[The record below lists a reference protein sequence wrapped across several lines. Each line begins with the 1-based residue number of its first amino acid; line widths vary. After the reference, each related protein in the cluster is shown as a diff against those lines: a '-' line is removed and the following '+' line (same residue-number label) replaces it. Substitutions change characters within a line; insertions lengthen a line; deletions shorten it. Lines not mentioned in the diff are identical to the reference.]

1 MVLPTEWFDVLKD
14 TTLLLTRSLPT
25 QICKLKFSA
34 IHRNT
39 DPSNSFLFFLFFDYF
54 FITLTAVTNET
65 TQYIYKWW

>member
-14 TTLLLTRSLPT
+14 TTLLLTRSPPT

-39 DPSNSFLFFLFFDYF
+39 DPLNSFHFSLFFLKLIFLSSFF
-54 FITLTAVTNET
+54 
-65 TQYIYKWW
+65 

>member
-14 TTLLLTRSLPT
+14 TTLLLTRLPPT

-39 DPSNSFLFFLFFDYF
+39 DPSTSFHFSFFFETNLFLFL
-54 FITLTAVTNET
+54 
-65 TQYIYKWW
+65 